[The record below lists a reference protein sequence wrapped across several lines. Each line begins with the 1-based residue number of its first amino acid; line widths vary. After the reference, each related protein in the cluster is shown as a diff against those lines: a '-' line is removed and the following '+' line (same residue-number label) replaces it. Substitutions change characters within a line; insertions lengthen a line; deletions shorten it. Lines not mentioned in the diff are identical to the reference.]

1 MATRMQ
7 QRRGTASQW
16 TTANPIL
23 NAGEIGWESDTN
35 KFKIGD
41 GTNHWAD
48 VDYFIDSNST
58 ANPSFGSS
66 ITFEGSTANEYE
78 TTLAITDPT
87 ADRTITLPNA
97 TGTVVLA
104 DGSGNVTVSGD
115 LTVSG
120 TTTTINST
128 TINAMTGIVFEGTT
142 ANDFETTLAVTD
154 PTADHVILLPDA
166 SGTLATQ
173 NYVNGEVTSFQ
184 SQIDGKVDKGQYDA
198 KGDIIVASADNTPA
212 KLSVGTNGYLL
223 TANSA
228 ATNGVEWAAAPVSL
242 PSQSGNSG
250 EFLTTDGTTASW
262 AVIDLSSKQDVVAN
276 VSNTEIGYLDGVTSG
291 IQTQLNDKAA
301 SSTVSSLSTTVDGK
315 LNLSG
320 GTMTGKITL
329 DGDPS
334 SSLHAATKQYVDNT
348 ASGIV
353 AKPQVLGATTA
364 NIDATYSNGTAGV
377 GATLTHNTNGV
388 FPAEA
393 GGASGWAV
401 GKGILVKN
409 QTNKAQNGRYFVS
422 DMGSESTPY
431 VLTRCTYCDEAS
443 EIPGAYIFVQ
453 DGTFAGTGWI
463 QVVADPATFVVG
475 TDNIDVFQFSGSG
488 TITAGTGISVS
499 GNEVSINTATTVDLS
514 TAQSLSNKT
523 IVAPRLQLAMNAQ
536 TGTSYTLVVADA
548 SNKWVT
554 MDNSSAITL
563 TVPPSVF
570 STGDQIN
577 VQTIGTGQ
585 VTFAQ
590 GAGVTITSAGGTST
604 APKIRSRYGSATVI
618 CVGSNSFTIIGDL
631 I

>member
-7 QRRGTASQW
+7 QRRGTATQW
-16 TTANPIL
+16 TTANPVL
-23 NAGEIGWESDTN
+23 NPGEIGWESDTN

-41 GTNHWAD
+41 GSNHWND
-48 VDYFIDSNST
+48 IGYFISGAQIQS
-58 ANPSFGSS
+58 
-66 ITFEGSTANEYE
+66 
-78 TTLAITDPT
+78 AITALVDVAPATLNTLGEIAAAINNDP
-87 ADRTITLPNA
+87 
-97 TGTVVLA
+97 
-104 DGSGNVTVSGD
+104 
-115 LTVSG
+115 
-120 TTTTINST
+120 
-128 TINAMTGIVFEGTT
+128 
-142 ANDFETTLAVTD
+142 DFLD
-154 PTADHVILLPDA
+154 D
-166 SGTLATQ
+166 LATID
-173 NYVNGEVTSFQ
+173 YVDQ
-184 SQIDGKVDKGQYDA
+184 SIETVEGLINNKADKTQYDA
-198 KGDIIVASADNTPA
+198 KGDLIVGNADNSPA
-212 KLSVGTNGYLL
+212 KLSVGENGYLL

-242 PSQSGNSG
+242 PSQTGNDGKYLS
-250 EFLTTDGTTASW
+250 TDGTDATW
-262 AVIDLSSKQDVVAN
+262 ETIDLSSKQDVVAN
-276 VSNTEIGYLDGVTSG
+276 VSDTEIGYLDGVTSA
-291 IQTQLNDKAA
+291 IQTQLNAKALD
-301 SSTVSSLSTTVDGK
+301 SDLTTLEGVVDGK
-315 LNLSG
+315 LDLAG
-320 GTMTGKITL
+320 GTMTGAITL
-329 DGDPS
+329 HADPS

-364 NIDATYSNGTAGV
+364 NIDATYNNGTAGV

-409 QTNKAQNGRYFVS
+409 QTNKEENGRYFVS
-422 DMGSESTPY
+422 DMGSVSTPY
-431 VLTRCTYCDEAS
+431 VLTRCIYCDEAS

-463 QVVADPATFVVG
+463 QVVADPATFTVG
-475 TDNIDVFQFSGSG
+475 TDDIDVFQFSGSG
-488 TITAGTGISVS
+488 TITAGTGINVS

-604 APKIRSRYGSATVI
+604 APKIRSRYSSATVI
-618 CVGSNSFTIIGDL
+618 CVGSNSFTIVGDL

>member
-7 QRRGTASQW
+7 QRRGTAAQW
-16 TTANPIL
+16 TSADPIL

-41 GTNHWAD
+41 GTNHWD
-48 VDYFIDSNST
+48 
-58 ANPSFGSS
+58 
-66 ITFEGSTANEYE
+66 
-78 TTLAITDPT
+78 
-87 ADRTITLPNA
+87 
-97 TGTVVLA
+97 
-104 DGSGNVTVSGD
+104 D
-115 LTVSG
+115 LVY
-120 TTTTINST
+120 
-128 TINAMTGIVFEGTT
+128 
-142 ANDFETTLAVTD
+142 
-154 PTADHVILLPDA
+154 
-166 SGTLATQ
+166 
-173 NYVNGEVTSFQ
+173 YVNGSVIVTAINDLVGTAPATLNTISEIAAAIGDNPNFLDDLATITYVDGEVTTLEN
-184 SQIDGKVDKGQYDA
+184 QINAKVDKGQYDA
-198 KGDIIVASADNTPA
+198 KGDLIVGASNDTPA
-212 KLSVGTNGYLL
+212 RLSVGTNGYLL
-223 TANSA
+223 TANSE

-242 PSQSGNSG
+242 PSQTGNDG
-250 EFLTTDGTTASW
+250 KFLTTDGEDASW
-262 AVIDLSSKQDVVAN
+262 ATLDLSAKQDVVAN
-276 VSNTEIGYLDGVTSG
+276 VSSTEIGYLDGVTSA
-291 IQTQLNDKAA
+291 IQTQLNAKALD
-301 SSTVSSLSTTVDGK
+301 SDLTTLEGVVDGK
-315 LNLSG
+315 LDLAG

-409 QTNKAQNGRYFVS
+409 QTNKAQNGRYYIS
-422 DMGSESTPY
+422 DMGSVSTPY

-463 QVVADPATFVVG
+463 QVVENPATFTVG
-475 TDNIDVFQFSGSG
+475 TDDIDVFQFSGSG

-499 GNEVSINTATTVDLS
+499 GNQVSINTATTVDLS

-523 IVAPRLQLAMNAQ
+523 IVAPRVQLTMNAQ
-536 TGTSYTLVVADA
+536 TGTGYTLAIADA
-548 SNKWVT
+548 SNRWVT
-554 MDNSSAITL
+554 MDNSSAITV
-563 TVPPSVF
+563 TVPPSVY
-570 STGDQIN
+570 SVGDQIN

-590 GAGVTITSAGGTST
+590 GAGVTITSAAGSSS

-618 CVGSNSFTIIGDL
+618 CVGSNSFTIVGDL